1 MDVFFKYLINIER
14 PIKRIIQIIF
24 DCIFIILSIYLAL
37 LLRLGNEFEINF
49 FTNAIQVLY
58 ITLPI
63 TLLVFIKLG
72 HYRAI
77 LRFISIKA
85 FNVTV
90 FGVFI
95 SALSIYLSS
104 IIINV
109 NIPKSFP
116 IIYFGVLL
124 FFIGGTRLIYR
135 EIYNFFNLRKR
146 KPTIIFGVEDSTRQI
161 IRSLNVN
168 SDYKPICFIETNKN
182 LIGSIID
189 GLQVYSYQE
198 IKKIVNKFNIKLIL
212 ISSSETSNKIK
223 DKLLKY
229 LSEDFIEIKI
239 IPNFKDLINKNLSIR
254 DFKNIS
260 YEQLM
265 KRSKTKPLV
274 NLMKKNNQNKNIL
287 ITGAGGSIGTELC
300 KKILN
305 QKPKRMILL
314 DISEYA
320 IYLINQELKLIN
332 HHDIKIIPI
341 IGSINDKT
349 KLKLIFENFSI
360 DTLYHAAAYK
370 HVPLLELNV
379 VEAIK
384 NNVLGTDL
392 LANYSIKYKV
402 KNFIL
407 ISTDKAVRPTN
418 FMGAS
423 KRVSELICQSLAKTE
438 SYTIFSIVRF
448 GNVIG
453 SSGSVIPL
461 FSKQIEKGGPVTV
474 THPKINRYFMTVDE
488 AAELVIQASSIGKS
502 GDVFVLDMGKPIKII
517 DIAKTLIRLYGFQPY
532 IENQTKRPI
541 NSIEIKFTQ
550 LRLGEKL
557 YEELLIGNNPKK
569 TSHKK
574 IFKANEF
581 YLDKK
586 KLKIILKKLTIACD
600 NYDLK
605 TIENILKT
613 TPIEFNYKNKNND
626 LLGIQKTNV

>member
-1 MDVFFKYLINIER
+1 
-14 PIKRIIQIIF
+14 QIF
-24 DCIFIILSIYLAL
+24 VDFIFIILSIYLAL
-37 LLRLGNEFEINF
+37 LLRLGNQFDINF

-58 ITLPI
+58 VTFPI
-63 TLLVFIKLG
+63 TLIVFIKLG

-77 LRFISIKA
+77 LRFITIKA
-85 FNVTV
+85 LKVTII
-90 FGVFI
+90 GVLV
-95 SALSIYLSS
+95 SSLSIYLSS
-104 IIINV
+104 IILNV

-124 FFIGGTRLIYR
+124 FFIGGTRLVYR

-146 KPTIIFGVEDSTRQI
+146 KPTIIFGVEDSTRQL
-161 IRSLNVN
+161 IRSLHIN

-198 IKKIVNKFNIKLIL
+198 IKKIVKKFNIKLIL

-223 DKLLKY
+223 NELLKY
-229 LSEDFIEIKI
+229 LSEDSIQIKI

-254 DFKNIS
+254 EFKNVS

-265 KRSKTKPLV
+265 KRSKAKPLD
-274 NLMKKNNQNKNIL
+274 NLMKKNNQNRTIL

-305 QKPKRMILL
+305 QQPKNIILL

-320 IYLINQELKLIN
+320 IYSINQELQLIN
-332 HHDIKIIPI
+332 HHNIKIFPI
-341 IGSINDKT
+341 IGSINDEK

-370 HVPLLELNV
+370 HVPLLELNI

-384 NNVLGTDL
+384 NNVLGTNL
-392 LANYSIKYKV
+392 LANYAIKFKV

-423 KRVSELICQSLAKTE
+423 KRFSELICQSLAKTK
-438 SYTIFSIVRF
+438 SYPNFSIVRF

-453 SSGSVIPL
+453 SSGSVVPL

-474 THPKINRYFMTVDE
+474 THPKITRYFMTVDE
-488 AAELVIQASSIGKS
+488 AAELVIQASSIGET
-502 GDVFVLDMGKPIKII
+502 GDVFVLDMGKPVKII

-532 IENQTKRPI
+532 IENHTKKPN
-541 NSIEIKFTQ
+541 NSIEIKFTN

-569 TSHKK
+569 TLHQK

-581 YLDKK
+581 YLNQT
-586 KLKIILKKLTIACD
+586 KLKLILNKLSKACD

-613 TPIEFNYKNKNND
+613 TPIEFNYNNKNND
-626 LLGIQKTNV
+626 LLGK

>member
-1 MDVFFKYLINIER
+1 MNKFFNYLINIKR
-14 PIKRIIQIIF
+14 PIKRIIQILIDF
-24 DCIFIILSIYLAL
+24 IFIILSIYLAL
-37 LLRLGNEFEINF
+37 LLRLGNQFDINF

-63 TLLVFIKLG
+63 TLFVFIKLG

-77 LRFISIKA
+77 LRFITIKA
-85 FNVTV
+85 LNVTII
-90 FGVFI
+90 GVLI

-104 IIINV
+104 FILNV

-124 FFIGGTRLIYR
+124 FFIGGTRLVYR
-135 EIYNFFNLRKR
+135 EIFNFFNLRKR
-146 KPTIIFGVEDSTRQI
+146 KPTLIFGVEDSTRQL
-161 IRSLNVN
+161 IRSLHIN
-168 SDYKPICFIETNKN
+168 SDYKPVCFIETNKN
-182 LIGSIID
+182 LIGSIVD

-198 IKKIVNKFNIKLIL
+198 IKKIVNKFDIKLIL

-223 DKLLKY
+223 SEILKY
-229 LSEDFIEIKI
+229 LSEDSIEIKI

-254 DFKNIS
+254 EFKNIS

-265 KRSKTKPLV
+265 KRSKARPLD

-305 QKPKRMILL
+305 QKPKSMILL

-320 IYLINQELKLIN
+320 IYSINQELKLIN
-332 HHDIKIIPI
+332 NHNIKIIPI
-341 IGSINDKT
+341 IGSINDEK
-349 KLKLIFENFSI
+349 KLKLIFQNFLI

-370 HVPLLELNV
+370 HVPLLELNI
-379 VEAIK
+379 VEAIR
-384 NNVLGTDL
+384 NNVLGTNL
-392 LANYSIKYKV
+392 LANYSIKFKV

-423 KRVSELICQSLAKTE
+423 KRFSELICQSLAKTE
-438 SYTIFSIVRF
+438 SNPNFSIVRF

-502 GDVFVLDMGKPIKII
+502 GDIFVLDMGKPIKII

-532 IENQTKRPI
+532 IENQTKRPM
-541 NSIEIKFTQ
+541 NSIEIKFTN

-557 YEELLIGNNPKK
+557 YEELLIGNNPRK

-581 YLDKK
+581 YLDQKK
-586 KLKIILKKLTIACD
+586 MKLILSKLSKACN

-605 TIENILKT
+605 TIENIFKT
-613 TPIEFNYKNKNND
+613 TPIEFNYNYKNND
-626 LLGIQKTNV
+626 LLGN

>member
-1 MDVFFKYLINIER
+1 MVKKFLYFCVQIER
-14 PIKRIIQIIF
+14 PIKRAIQIFLDTFFIF
-24 DCIFIILSIYLAL
+24 LSIYLSL
-37 LLRLGNEFEINF
+37 LLRLGKEFDIQW
-49 FTNAIQVLY
+49 FTNAIQVVY

-63 TLLVFIKLG
+63 TLLAFIKLG
-72 HYRAI
+72 HYRSI
-77 LRFISIKA
+77 VRYISTKA
-85 FNVTV
+85 FKVIV
-90 FGVFI
+90 IGVLI
-95 SALSIYLSS
+95 SASSIYLSS
-104 IIINV
+104 ILLSI
-109 NIPKSFP
+109 NIPRSLP

-124 FFIGGTRLIYR
+124 FFIGGTRLVYR
-135 EIYNFFNLRKR
+135 EIYNFFNLRER
-146 KPTIIFGVEDSTRQI
+146 KPTIIFGVDDSTRQI

-168 SDYKPICFIETNKN
+168 SDYRPICFIETNKN

-223 DKLLKY
+223 DELLRY

-254 DFKNIS
+254 EFKNIS

-265 KRSKTKPLV
+265 KRSKAKPLDK
-274 NLMKKNNQNKNIL
+274 LMKKNNQNKNIL

-305 QKPKRMILL
+305 QQPKSIILL
-314 DISEYA
+314 DNSEYA
-320 IYLINQELKLIN
+320 IYSINQELKLIN
-332 HHDIKIIPI
+332 HHNIKIIPI
-341 IGSINDKT
+341 IGSIQDDK

-370 HVPLLELNV
+370 HVPLLELNI

-392 LANYSIKYKV
+392 LANYSVKFKV

-423 KRVSELICQSLAKTE
+423 KRFSELICQSLAKTKK
-438 SYTIFSIVRF
+438 YPNFSIVRF

-474 THPKINRYFMTVDE
+474 THPEINRFFMTVDE

-532 IENQTKRPI
+532 IENQTERTM
-541 NSIEIKFTQ
+541 NSIEIKFTD

-557 YEELLIGNNPKK
+557 YEELLIGNNPRK

-581 YLDKK
+581 YLDQKK
-586 KLKIILKKLTIACD
+586 MKSILKKLSKACD
-600 NYDLK
+600 NFDLK
-605 TIENILKT
+605 TIEKILKT
-613 TPIEFNYKNKNND
+613 TPIEFNYNNKNND
-626 LLGIQKTNV
+626 LLGN